1 MSIRDVA
8 EQVGVSIATVSRA
21 FNAPD
26 QVAPE
31 TRRRV
36 MQAATQLGYVPNSSA
51 QTLRRQFSK
60 VLGVVLPALLNP
72 VFAECLDGIAQM
84 AAANGYSIVPMT
96 TDYQLAGEEAAV
108 NRLLAY
114 SVDGMILVVSNPQTS
129 QELVKLQARSLP
141 YVLLYNRHA
150 DHPCVSV
157 DCEGAMGQLIHRLA
171 GMGHSRIAMV
181 SGQLAASD
189 RSQQRYRGYV
199 TGMRECG
206 LDAYDLVEVPFMD
219 AVVSRLAQFLG
230 AARRPSALVCSND
243 LLAIRCLRAAHVAG
257 LEVPRD
263 LTVVGFDG
271 IELGRDLTPVLSTIA
286 QPNREIGRRGV
297 QLIVQA
303 LGKGRTLDPAASL
316 TLSHEFHEGESCAP
330 AAS

>member
-21 FNAPD
+21 FNAPE

-36 MQAATQLGYVPNSSA
+36 IQAASQLGYVPNSSA

-60 VLGVVLPALLNP
+60 VLGVVLPTLLNP

-84 AAANGYSIVPMT
+84 AAASGYSIVPMT
-96 TDYQLAGEEAAV
+96 TDYRLSGEEAAV

-157 DCEGAMGQLIHRLA
+157 DCEGAMAQLIHRLA
-171 GMGHSRIAMV
+171 GMGHRRIAMV

-199 TGMRECG
+199 TGMQECG

-230 AARRPSALVCSND
+230 AVRRPSALVCSND

-257 LEVPRD
+257 LDVPRD

-297 QLIVQA
+297 QLVVQA
-303 LGKGRTLDPAASL
+303 LSKGRTLDAAASL
-316 TLSHEFHEGESCAP
+316 TLSHEFHEGESCAR
-330 AAS
+330 AGG